1 MSLNRLRTK
10 SSCFFFISLRRH
22 YHLHY
27 REVLIHHRPS
37 FKLCVIACCCYYC
50 CCQFYWFIIIITSLM
65 FIAHPGDP
73 FLALEFSSQAA
84 QLCLVWFASGW
95 VAFEW
100 RTCLFSFAYLLMVWN
115 CNLRTELENGLKKK
129 ENGGVF
135 ETNESQVRIYTI
147 CTSKKEISDEGVG
160 MWGHTGVITMNEEM
174 FLWGGNGGLTK
185 LYQLK
190 AIYVEE
196 KKISFCFGFCVFYKF
211 LLFLSLQNI
220 HIYI

>member
-10 SSCFFFISLRRH
+10 SSCFFFISLRRL

-50 CCQFYWFIIIITSLM
+50 CCQFYWFVIIITSLM

-115 CNLRTELENGLKKK
+115 CNLRTELENGLKKR
-129 ENGGVF
+129 EWLCF
-135 ETNESQVRIYTI
+135 WNERKSGKNLYDMYIQKRN
-147 CTSKKEISDEGVG
+147 KWWRHRDVG
-160 MWGHTGVITMNEEM
+160 AY
-174 FLWGGNGGLTK
+174 GGNHDEWGD
-185 LYQLK
+185 
-190 AIYVEE
+190 
-196 KKISFCFGFCVFYKF
+196 VFVRGERGV
-211 LLFLSLQNI
+211 N
-220 HIYI
+220 